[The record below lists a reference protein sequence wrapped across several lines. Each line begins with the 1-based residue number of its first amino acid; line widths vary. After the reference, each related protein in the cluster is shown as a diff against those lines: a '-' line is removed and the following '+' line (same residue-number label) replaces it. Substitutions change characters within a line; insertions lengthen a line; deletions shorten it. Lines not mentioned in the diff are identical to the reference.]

1 MRPPHV
7 VTDWPSGQNFYC
19 LAYCRQDSKRN
30 YLSCWS
36 TILAFH
42 TIGQCITS
50 MHAHLLFRLIPL
62 FPKKTELSVL
72 PFPEPESY
80 TDGFSLTGLLPSSFK
95 EQHDVL

>member
-1 MRPPHV
+1 
-7 VTDWPSGQNFYC
+7 
-19 LAYCRQDSKRN
+19 
-30 YLSCWS
+30 
-36 TILAFH
+36 
-42 TIGQCITS
+42 

-72 PFPEPESY
+72 PFAEPESY